1 MRLPFN
7 PLLLLAL
14 MSECFLIYASV
25 LVKVIEM
32 PPINIAFY
40 RIIIAL
46 PFFLVI
52 ANASN
57 TATIGQCVVCQ
68 NPG

>member
-46 PFFLVI
+46 PFFLVHE
-52 ANASN
+52 
-57 TATIGQCVVCQ
+57 
-68 NPG
+68 